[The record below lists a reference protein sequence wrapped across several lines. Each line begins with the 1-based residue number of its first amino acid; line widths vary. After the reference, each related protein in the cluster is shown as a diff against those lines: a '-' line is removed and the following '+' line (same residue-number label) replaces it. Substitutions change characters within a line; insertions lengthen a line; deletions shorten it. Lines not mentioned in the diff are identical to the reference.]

1 MLDRPNSANRH
12 NLKNAKRD
20 PAAFPIPYPRQA
32 NRISRDAYR
41 HFIAIA
47 AISVAAL
54 FLWAST
60 TEIDRVTRGQG
71 RIVPQLQNQIVQH
84 LEGGIVS
91 EILVHE
97 GDTVSRGQTL
107 LKIDNSFSRSELA
120 QATIDMKA
128 KLIKMARLTAEVGG
142 VDQIEFPDD
151 LEQQIPKIVERE
163 RELFIGRQKTL
174 DEQIGILEDQMKQK
188 SLDLSEA
195 KSRWSNTVQ
204 ERELVEQR
212 VTNLRKLASVGA
224 FSTNDLL
231 ENERTL
237 QQIEQRLS
245 DLTHEIPRDEAA
257 LSEISRRMTE
267 ARMRFRSDADKE
279 RSETEIQIAKLQ
291 ETIGAL
297 NDRSTRSDV
306 MAPIDGVIN
315 KLHVATVGGVVKSGD
330 PLVEI
335 VPVNAAVAVEA
346 RLMPNDRA
354 EVWPGQ
360 KAVVKVSAYD
370 YSIYGGLAGKVV
382 DISPD
387 ALQDERGMPYFRVRL
402 EADAR
407 EFGPGK
413 PITPGM
419 LAEVDILIGRRT
431 ILDSLI
437 RPVKQLR
444 DNALRQ

>member
-1 MLDRPNSANRH
+1 MLDQPIPPPQGYPGSETRH
-12 NLKNAKRD
+12 DTGL
-20 PAAFPIPYPRQA
+20 PIPYPRQA
-32 NRISRDAYR
+32 KRIATDAYR
-41 HFIAIA
+41 NFILIA
-47 AISVAAL
+47 AISL
-54 FLWAST
+54 STLLYWAST

-71 RIVPQLQNQIVQH
+71 RIVPQLQNQVVQH

-91 EILVHE
+91 EILVRE
-97 GDTVSRGQTL
+97 GDSVSRGQIL

-120 QATIDMKA
+120 QASIDIKA
-128 KLIKMARLTAEVGG
+128 KQIKMARLTAEVRGSEY
-142 VDQIEFPDD
+142 VEFPNE
-151 LEQQIPKIVERE
+151 LESQIPKIAQRE
-163 RELFIGRQKTL
+163 RELFIGRLQTL
-174 DEQIGILEDQMKQK
+174 EEQVGILEDQLKQK

-195 KSRWSNTVQ
+195 KSRWANTVR
-204 ERELVEQR
+204 ERDLVEQR
-212 VTNLRKLASVGA
+212 VVNLRKLAAVGA
-224 FSTNDLL
+224 FSTNELL

-257 LSEISRRMTE
+257 LSEISKRVSE
-267 ARMRFRSDADKE
+267 ARSRFRSDADKE

-306 MAPIDGVIN
+306 AAPIDGVVN

-402 EADAR
+402 EAEAR
-407 EFGPGK
+407 DFGPGK

-431 ILDSLI
+431 VLDSLI
-437 RPVKQLR
+437 RPVKQLK

>member
-1 MLDRPNSANRH
+1 MLDRSIPPRPAQPVPQSQ
-12 NLKNAKRD
+12 LAK
-20 PAAFPIPYPRQA
+20 IPYPRLA
-32 NRISRDAYR
+32 HRISRDAYR
-41 HFIAIA
+41 NFIVIA
-47 AISVAAL
+47 GLSIAGLL
-54 FLWAST
+54 FWAST

-91 EILVHE
+91 EILVRE
-97 GDTVSRGQTL
+97 GDTVMRGQAL

-120 QATIDMKA
+120 QAAIDMKA
-128 KLIKMARLTAEVGG
+128 KQIKMSRLTAEVSGAKE
-142 VDQIEFPDD
+142 IAFPDE
-151 LEQQIPKIVERE
+151 LEQQIPRIVERE

-174 DEQIGILEDQMKQK
+174 DEQVGILEDQLKQK

-195 KSRWSNTVQ
+195 KSRWSNTVR

-212 VTNLRKLASVGA
+212 VGNLRKLAAVGA
-224 FSTNDLL
+224 FSTNELL

-257 LSEISRRMTE
+257 LSEITKRMSE
-267 ARMRFRSDADKE
+267 ARTRFRSDADKE

-306 MAPIDGVIN
+306 TAPIDGVIN

-382 DISPD
+382 DISAD

-402 EADAR
+402 EAEAR
-407 EFGPGK
+407 DFGPGK

-437 RPVKQLR
+437 RPVKQLK

>member
-1 MLDRPNSANRH
+1 MLDRPSPETLSKQEPTANEPQR
-12 NLKNAKRD
+12 L
-20 PAAFPIPYPRQA
+20 PIAYPRQA
-32 NRISRDAYR
+32 KRISRDAYR
-41 HFIAIA
+41 NFIAIA
-47 AISVAAL
+47 ALSVSCLLYWAA
-54 FLWAST
+54 T

-71 RIVPQLQNQIVQH
+71 RIVPQLQNQVVQH

-91 EILVHE
+91 EILVRE
-97 GDTVSRGQTL
+97 GDTVSQGQTL

-128 KLIKMARLTAEVGG
+128 KLVRMARLTAEVSGKETI
-142 VDQIEFPDD
+142 DFPDD
-151 LEQQIPKIVERE
+151 LEKEISRIVERE
-163 RELFIGRQKTL
+163 RELFAGRKKTL
-174 DEQIGILEDQMKQK
+174 EEQIGILNDQLKQK
-188 SLDLSEA
+188 SIDLSEA
-195 KSRWSNTVQ
+195 KSRWSNTIR

-212 VTNLRKLASVGA
+212 VSNLRKLAAVGA
-224 FSTNDLL
+224 FSMNDLL

-257 LSEISRRMTE
+257 LSEISKRMSE
-267 ARMRFRSDADKE
+267 AQTRFRSDADKE

-291 ETIGAL
+291 ETINAL
-297 NDRSTRSDV
+297 KDRSTRSDV
-306 MAPIDGVIN
+306 SAPIDGVIN

-402 EADAR
+402 EAEAR
-407 EFGPGK
+407 DFGPGK

-419 LAEVDILIGRRT
+419 LAEIDILIGRRT
-431 ILDSLI
+431 ILESLI
-437 RPVKQLR
+437 RPVKQLK

>member
-1 MLDRPNSANRH
+1 MLDRPSLAPSQKSEAN
-12 NLKNAKRD
+12 
-20 PAAFPIPYPRQA
+20 PASQSLPIPYPRLA
-32 NRISRDAYR
+32 KRISRDAYR
-41 HFIAIA
+41 NFIVIA
-47 AISVAAL
+47 AISVSAL
-54 FLWAST
+54 FIWAAT

-91 EILVHE
+91 EILARE
-97 GDTVSRGQTL
+97 GDAVTRGQIL

-142 VDQIEFPDD
+142 ASSIEFPND

-174 DEQIGILEDQMKQK
+174 DEQVGILEDQAKQK

-195 KSRWSNTVQ
+195 KSRWSNTVR

-212 VTNLRKLASVGA
+212 VGNLRKLAAVGA
-224 FSTNDLL
+224 FSMIDLL
-231 ENERTL
+231 DNERTL

-257 LSEISRRMTE
+257 LSEISRRMSE
-267 ARMRFRSDADKE
+267 ARTRFRSDADKE

-306 MAPIDGVIN
+306 LAPIDGVIN

-407 EFGPGK
+407 DFGPGK
-413 PITPGM
+413 PVTPGM